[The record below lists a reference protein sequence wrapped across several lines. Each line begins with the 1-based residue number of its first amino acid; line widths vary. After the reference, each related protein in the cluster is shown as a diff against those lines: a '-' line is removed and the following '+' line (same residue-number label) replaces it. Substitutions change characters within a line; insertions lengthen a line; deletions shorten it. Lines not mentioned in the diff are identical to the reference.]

1 MLKKE
6 NGVTLVALV
15 ITIIVLL
22 ILAGVTLAMVLG
34 DNGIFD
40 KANDASSQTTKT
52 SCIDAV
58 RMALLEAQTN
68 SYTEAN
74 NYTSNFKYANL
85 DDDTKDEGKTFV
97 NSMTNSG
104 YTKVADVTS
113 TADPKPVA
121 GNYSITDDVSETNGV
136 ESGNVTI
143 KIYANGDNKA
153 FEVTINSATGAI
165 TTGTWVD

>member
-58 RMALLEAQTN
+58 RMALLEAQTA

-74 NYTSNFKYANL
+74 NYTSSFKYANL
-85 DDDTKDEGKTFV
+85 ADATKEEGTTFV

-104 YTKVADVTS
+104 YTKVEALTGEDN
-113 TADPKPVA
+113 KA
-121 GNYSITDDVSETNGV
+121 GNYTIASTVSETDGKETGDV
-136 ESGNVTI
+136 TVTI
-143 KIYANGDNKA
+143 NANGKNQS
-153 FEVTINSATGAI
+153 FIITINSATGAI
-165 TTGTWVD
+165 TPGTWND